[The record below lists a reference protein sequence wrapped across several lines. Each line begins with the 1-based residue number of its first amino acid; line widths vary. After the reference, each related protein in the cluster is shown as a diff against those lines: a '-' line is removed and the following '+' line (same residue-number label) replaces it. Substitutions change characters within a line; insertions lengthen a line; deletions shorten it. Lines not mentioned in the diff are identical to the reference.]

1 MDVFKSNDENKKE
14 KTYDILQNGEHLLIG
29 KDEEG
34 RLVVALYYDDITHEF
49 GKQESFLINDSNYYI
64 YTLFEKL
71 FEKGNDSKMEFAM
84 GDSSLVLTKD
94 ERGYRLYFF
103 NHTEEE
109 KNMMEARFDDDKPNS
124 RPFIEMFSQLQ
135 EYDPKCHQ
143 IHMSELSETKVLKKK
158 KVVERKRNM

>member
-1 MDVFKSNDENKKE
+1 MDVFKSNDENKRE

-29 KDEEG
+29 KDNEG

-71 FEKGNDSKMEFAM
+71 FEKSNDSKMEFVM
-84 GDSSLVLTKD
+84 DDSSLVLIKD

-103 NHTEEE
+103 SHTEEK
-109 KNMMEARFDDDKPNS
+109 KNMMEARFDDVNPDSKP
-124 RPFIEMFSQLQ
+124 FMEMFSQLQ

-143 IHMSELSETKVLKKK
+143 IHMSELSEIKALKKK